1 MLLATGVISSRITL
15 GTLHLYQSA
24 STSLSTSFYF
34 LWGGVRRSF
43 QAVFVCA
50 AFCAVIEP
58 PPRQGGIDYETR
70 RTGGMRI
77 QARGLAYT
85 YPGSSDQVLHDINIT
100 VEPGQTLAIVG
111 FNGGGKT
118 TLVKL
123 FMGLFTEYTGSL
135 TINGVEIRDYDDTTL
150 HTRTGCL
157 FQDYARYPTT
167 LAENVGVGD
176 TTRMGDMAA
185 VRRATE
191 RGGADEVARL
201 VGERQLKPGGGG
213 KDEGWGVDDDD
224 DDDMANLAAQ
234 NSDAFVALCG
244 SGPASSWAERKGIG
258 LSGGQ
263 WQRIALARAFMRSDR
278 SDLVVFDEPSASLD
292 PRAEAE
298 LFDRIHALSGKELG
312 SRSRRS
318 ETSSAP
324 STPQTATPAPTP
336 TSGDGPTTVYI
347 SHRFST
353 VRRADVIAFVEGGV
367 SDGYGGCGLVLT
379 HACRLS
385 SSAAHTRSS
394 WRARAGIT
402 SCSHCSATGL
412 RRTRGSAWSG
422 TRGLLS
428 PLSIVVSVH
437 FRPSIQKNAAV
448 SIIYIHQEGGVWE
461 EGGVS

>member
-201 VGERQLKPGGGG
+201 VGERQLKPGGVG

-367 SDGYGGCGLVLT
+367 SDGFRGCGLVLT
-379 HACRLS
+379 HACADYRRVRHTR
-385 SSAAHTRSS
+385 AAHGAPGPVS
-394 WRARAGIT
+394 RAVHTA
-402 SCSHCSATGL
+402 A
-412 RRTRGSAWSG
+412 RR
-422 TRGLLS
+422 
-428 PLSIVVSVH
+428 V
-437 FRPSIQKNAAV
+437 
-448 SIIYIHQEGGVWE
+448 
-461 EGGVS
+461 